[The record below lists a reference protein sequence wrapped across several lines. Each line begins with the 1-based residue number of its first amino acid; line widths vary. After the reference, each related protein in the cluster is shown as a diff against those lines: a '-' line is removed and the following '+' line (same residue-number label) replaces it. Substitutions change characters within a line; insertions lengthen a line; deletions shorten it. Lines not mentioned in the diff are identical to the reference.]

1 MDKLIEILKQ
11 KYNIYSKR
19 QISNKKAEK
28 DINEQINQ
36 LISTFDNTES
46 FDEEDIEYINSKLN
60 RELSEKFKKIKSYL
74 KVIKKYPNQ
83 SQIKEAKNILE
94 EIKVYLKQKFINEN
108 KQVFDSV
115 IEYDKKLKVLKY
127 YIDMLENYD
136 LNTYISSYDLYNISL
151 FLHNSEIEEEIV
163 DFYNTVLLN
172 NNSLKES
179 DEAEEL
185 DKECYDAFI
194 RRLEKIN
201 KSMGMEQLDD
211 DKKIVQVLNSILEKK
226 YNVHY
231 EDNSID
237 KIIDIFNKNITSEE
251 DKKIVNRIKFL
262 IHVHNVSVE
271 LTNEQIDFIN
281 KLKDFYCE
289 KIDSYEI
296 NNDTYYRIVE
306 LISFLED
313 DYKFE
318 NVGLLMTVFSNL
330 EVEGTEQLKI
340 ISTIIKNNSTKK
352 FNEQLNLTDSIEK
365 VLKKNEIPLDYIDED
380 IIVILNDNLKN
391 VTEVIN
397 HIITIDDNL
406 LKDLAKEEK
415 TLYTLIDLLIF
426 SSKEIINKFIKICNE
441 ESLDS
446 KKLIKSSPQIIISN
460 KISGGSNGKFD
471 NFIANIDFC
480 KEKNIPVKSV
490 ENLLLEDNEIL
501 YHRYNTIKLYGVDI
515 TGNEFVLE
523 NRALPIMMDVVIESS
538 KLGFKYLQTNF
549 DSFIKNANNL
559 VMVLPFAPELL
570 VESSEEEKIILDE
583 VKLVA
588 IREKIKMEFGPA
600 FDSRTKGVCLKER
613 YVELF
618 KLFDIMKDSTG
629 RYYFVVP
636 EKYDYIDESIFEN
649 RYISYLENPKN
660 KFKKNEYM
668 YNLDGCLISRIKF
681 LRLCTFLNDIL
692 PKVNEMLD
700 SNAIKYALRFEKV
713 FSDSFFEQKI
723 EHFYELQTQSK
734 TKKKKK
740 K

>member
-415 TLYTLIDLLIF
+415 TLYTLINLLIF

-490 ENLLLEDNEIL
+490 EKLLLEDNEIL